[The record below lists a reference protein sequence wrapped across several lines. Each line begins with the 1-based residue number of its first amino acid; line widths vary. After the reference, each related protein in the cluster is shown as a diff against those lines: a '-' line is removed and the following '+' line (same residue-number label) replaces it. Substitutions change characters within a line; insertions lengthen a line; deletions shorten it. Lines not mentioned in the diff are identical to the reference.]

1 MVEGVILMSE
11 FLESLV
17 KDLADENT
25 TLAVDGKSSAEFSS
39 FIDTGSYVLNAVL
52 SGSLYGGVPN
62 NKVTAFAGETSTGK
76 TFFVL
81 SVIAQFLKDHEEG
94 GVIYF
99 DTESAV
105 TNEML
110 QVRNIPLH
118 SLVKSEPD
126 TIEKF
131 RHTALQII
139 DRYLEQD
146 PEERRPMLMVLDSL
160 GQLSSTKEI
169 VDTAEGKE
177 TRDMTKAQVLKA
189 AFRVLSLKL
198 AKAGIPL
205 IVTNHVYAVIGSYFS
220 QNEMSGGS
228 GLKYSASLIALLSKR
243 KERVDKEIIGNFIK
257 VKMEKSRISR
267 ENKEV
272 EVLLRYETGLDRYY
286 GLVDLGVEAGIFK
299 KAGNRIQLPSGS
311 KVYEK
316 VMLTTPSEY
325 FTPDIMDQI
334 EEYAQTEFKY
344 GMWGESEEEMVEE
357 PTEEPTE

>member
-1 MVEGVILMSE
+1 MSD

-25 TLAVDGKSSAEFSS
+25 TLAVEGKSSAEFSS

-81 SVIAQFLKDHEEG
+81 SVIAQFLKDNPEG

-110 QVRNIPLH
+110 QARNIPLH
-118 SLVKSEPD
+118 NLVKSEPD

-139 DRYLEQD
+139 DKYLEQD
-146 PEERRPMLMVLDSL
+146 PDERRPMLMVLDSL

-299 KAGNRIQLPSGS
+299 KAGNRIQLPPPSS
-311 KVYEK
+311 TKVFEK
-316 VMLTTPSEY
+316 HMLESPSEY
-325 FTPDIMDQI
+325 FTPDVMDKI
-334 EEYAQTEFKY
+334 EEYAQSEFRY
-344 GMWGESEEEMVEE
+344 GVLGEAEEEMVEE